1 MKREYFLISL
11 FFLVSAA
18 IFYLFYQII
27 VPFFVP
33 IAWASVLAIL
43 FNPFY
48 ERTLRRVKRKWLAS
62 VLVCLFIVVLIIG
75 PITYLFVAL
84 VNEAADAV
92 AKVNALSKSGEL
104 DNLLDFNIPWLESMK
119 ARLSE
124 YYDISKINLDEII
137 RDAINRVSGVM
148 IRQTTWLITNGT
160 RTVFYFGLMLFAM
173 YYFFKDGQHLVN
185 RIKRLMPLTPA
196 QVNSAFAQLRD
207 VIQATMY
214 GGVLIALLQGV
225 LGGLLFLFV
234 GIPSPVFWGAIM
246 AFLSIIPIVGAFIVY
261 IPAGIIL
268 ILGGSYLKGI
278 LVVLVGSLVI
288 SQIDNVIRPLL
299 ISGKTSLH
307 PLLLFF
313 TIMGGIAVFGLLG
326 VVVGPMIAAGFTILL
341 RIFEMRLHPENGS
354 PGEESYEET

>member
-11 FFLVSAA
+11 FFVVSAA

-33 IAWASVLAIL
+33 IAWASVLTIL
-43 FNPFY
+43 FYPMY
-48 ERTLRRVKRKWLAS
+48 ERVLRRVRHKWIAS
-62 VLVCLFIVVLIIG
+62 TIMCAFIVILIIG

-92 AKVNALSKSGEL
+92 SKVNALSKSGEL
-104 DNLLDFNIPWLESMK
+104 DDLLDFSIPWLESMK
-119 ARLSE
+119 LKLSE
-124 YYDISKINLDEII
+124 YYDISKIDLDEII
-137 RDAINRVSGVM
+137 RDAMNRVSSVVV
-148 IRQTTWLITNGT
+148 RQTTWLITNGT

-173 YYFFKDGQHLVN
+173 YYFFRDGQSLIN
-185 RIKRLMPLTPA
+185 RIKRLMPLTPS
-196 QVNSAFAQLRD
+196 QVSSAFVQLRD

-214 GGVLIALLQGV
+214 GGVFIALLQGI
-225 LGGLLFLFV
+225 LGGVLFLIV
-234 GIPSPVFWGAIM
+234 GIPSPVFWGAVM
-246 AFLSIIPIVGAFIVY
+246 AFLSIIPLVGAFIVY
-261 IPAGIIL
+261 VPAGVIL
-268 ILGGSYLKGI
+268 IIGGSYIKGLLVI
-278 LVVLVGSLVI
+278 LIGTFVI

-341 RIFEMRLHPENGS
+341 RVFEMRLHPEDVES
-354 PGEESYEET
+354 AGEEAG